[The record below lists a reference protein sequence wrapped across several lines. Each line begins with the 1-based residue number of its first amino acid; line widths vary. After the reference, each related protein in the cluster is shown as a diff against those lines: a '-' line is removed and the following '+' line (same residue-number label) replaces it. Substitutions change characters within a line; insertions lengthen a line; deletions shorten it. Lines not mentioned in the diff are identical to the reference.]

1 MRKILLFST
10 LMMAMPWLW
19 CPDVA
24 AADKLDLN
32 QATVEELDALP
43 GVGPAI
49 ARRIVAFREKNGAFK
64 RIEDLMNVR
73 GIGEKTF
80 LRLRDRITV
89 KASLPALP
97 RNRRSAHSGLCRN
110 VPVFSRRGV
119 PRTLNSAVPEENP
132 APASDPVP
140 RGIFRLTRISH
151 QGADAEA
158 RRDAELGGP

>member
-10 LMMAMPWLW
+10 LLMALPWLW

-89 KASLPALP
+89 QSP
-97 RNRRSAHSGLCRN
+97 S
-110 VPVFSRRGV
+110 
-119 PRTLNSAVPEENP
+119 T
-132 APASDPVP
+132 APKEQAKRP
-140 RGIFRLTRISH
+140 
-151 QGADAEA
+151 
-158 RRDAELGGP
+158 

>member
-1 MRKILLFST
+1 MRKMLLFST
-10 LMMAMPWLW
+10 LLMAVPGLW
-19 CPDVA
+19 CPAVT

-80 LRLRDRITV
+80 LRLRDRIMG
-89 KASLPALP
+89 KSPSSAPKEQAK
-97 RNRRSAHSGLCRN
+97 RS
-110 VPVFSRRGV
+110 
-119 PRTLNSAVPEENP
+119 
-132 APASDPVP
+132 
-140 RGIFRLTRISH
+140 
-151 QGADAEA
+151 
-158 RRDAELGGP
+158 

>member
-10 LMMAMPWLW
+10 LLMALPWLW

-32 QATVEELDALP
+32 RATVEELDALP

-49 ARRIVAFREKNGAFK
+49 ARRIVAFREKNGAFR

-80 LRLRDRITV
+80 LRIRDRIMV
-89 KASLPALP
+89 KSPS
-97 RNRRSAHSGLCRN
+97 SAPKEQAKR
-110 VPVFSRRGV
+110 
-119 PRTLNSAVPEENP
+119 
-132 APASDPVP
+132 
-140 RGIFRLTRISH
+140 
-151 QGADAEA
+151 Q
-158 RRDAELGGP
+158 

>member
-19 CPDVA
+19 SPEVT
-24 AADKLDLN
+24 AADTLDLN
-32 QATVEELDALP
+32 QATVEELDTLP

-80 LRLRDRITV
+80 LRLRDRIRV
-89 KASLPALP
+89 KAPSSPSKEKAKRP
-97 RNRRSAHSGLCRN
+97 
-110 VPVFSRRGV
+110 
-119 PRTLNSAVPEENP
+119 
-132 APASDPVP
+132 
-140 RGIFRLTRISH
+140 
-151 QGADAEA
+151 
-158 RRDAELGGP
+158 

>member
-10 LMMAMPWLW
+10 LLVAMPWLW

-32 QATVEELDALP
+32 QATVEELDTLP

-80 LRLRDRITV
+80 LRLRDRIMV
-89 KASLPALP
+89 KAAPPPCQGAGEEPVAVCAETFRSFEGAES
-97 RNRRSAHSGLCRN
+97 RGRRSRQSLMK
-110 VPVFSRRGV
+110 
-119 PRTLNSAVPEENP
+119 
-132 APASDPVP
+132 VP
-140 RGIFRLTRISH
+140 RGIGPGAARDFRFDS
-151 QGADAEA
+151 
-158 RRDAELGGP
+158 P

>member
-10 LMMAMPWLW
+10 LLVAMPWLW

-32 QATVEELDALP
+32 QATVEELDTLP

-80 LRLRDRITV
+80 LRLRDRIMV
-89 KASLPALP
+89 KA
-97 RNRRSAHSGLCRN
+97 
-110 VPVFSRRGV
+110 
-119 PRTLNSAVPEENP
+119 
-132 APASDPVP
+132 APPPSKEQAKS
-140 RGIFRLTRISH
+140 
-151 QGADAEA
+151 Q
-158 RRDAELGGP
+158 

>member
-1 MRKILLFST
+1 MRKSFLFLTLL
-10 LMMAMPWLW
+10 MAMPWLW
-19 CPDVA
+19 CPDAV

-80 LRLRDRITV
+80 LRLRDRIMV
-89 KASLPALP
+89 GSPA
-97 RNRRSAHSGLCRN
+97 A
-110 VPVFSRRGV
+110 
-119 PRTLNSAVPEENP
+119 
-132 APASDPVP
+132 APKEQAK
-140 RGIFRLTRISH
+140 R
-151 QGADAEA
+151 Q
-158 RRDAELGGP
+158 

>member
-10 LMMAMPWLW
+10 LLMAMPGLW
-19 CPDVA
+19 CPVVT

-32 QATVEELDALP
+32 QATVEELDTLP

-80 LRLRDRITV
+80 LRLRDRIMV
-89 KASLPALP
+89 KATPSPSKEQAK
-97 RNRRSAHSGLCRN
+97 
-110 VPVFSRRGV
+110 
-119 PRTLNSAVPEENP
+119 RT
-132 APASDPVP
+132 
-140 RGIFRLTRISH
+140 
-151 QGADAEA
+151 
-158 RRDAELGGP
+158 

>member
-10 LMMAMPWLW
+10 LLMAMPWLSG
-19 CPDVA
+19 PDVA

-80 LRLRDRITV
+80 LRLRDRIMV
-89 KASLPALP
+89 KA
-97 RNRRSAHSGLCRN
+97 
-110 VPVFSRRGV
+110 
-119 PRTLNSAVPEENP
+119 
-132 APASDPVP
+132 APSPSKEQAK
-140 RGIFRLTRISH
+140 R
-151 QGADAEA
+151 Q
-158 RRDAELGGP
+158 

>member
-10 LMMAMPWLW
+10 LLMALPWLW

-32 QATVEELDALP
+32 QATVDELDALP

-89 KASLPALP
+89 QSPS
-97 RNRRSAHSGLCRN
+97 SAPKEQAKS
-110 VPVFSRRGV
+110 P
-119 PRTLNSAVPEENP
+119 
-132 APASDPVP
+132 
-140 RGIFRLTRISH
+140 
-151 QGADAEA
+151 
-158 RRDAELGGP
+158 